1 MTDRHDNELQALFDS
16 AGQELPGDAFNAR
29 IMAGIDGWE
38 TTSRILSVLQGAAAL
53 GLMLLMCLLLRDVIA
68 QSPSIGSAL
77 ERFVEGPWLP
87 AAVVTAIAAC
97 LMPGTS
103 RRAGTS

>member
-38 TTSRILSVLQGAAAL
+38 TTSRILSVLQRQAGDPEIVVVAAGDGPRNRPGPGL
-53 GLMLLMCLLLRDVIA
+53 G
-68 QSPSIGSAL
+68 
-77 ERFVEGPWLP
+77 
-87 AAVVTAIAAC
+87 
-97 LMPGTS
+97 
-103 RRAGTS
+103 